1 MRILAQ
7 FFAAI
12 ALACLAPSVAQ
23 AQCNGQFP
31 AGTIC
36 GNATVGGPPRPQ
48 SLSSFGIPAIGSLP
62 STAVVVG
69 GGASPPAASSKFTY
83 DQATNTAI
91 VNPGLVGI
99 NTTAPGTSPAGS
111 GYPCV
116 LGGSGATPARGC
128 LDVGGTLVLHAE
140 QNAYY
145 AYGHFASTAYFADF
159 GPTSWGW
166 AIGLL
171 DNNTAG
177 WLYTT
182 HSFSITPPF
191 DADTHVGMA
200 WTPSWLY
207 LQNPISAAAVDPS
220 FNGGTAVGYSR
231 SALGATTFANKR
243 SALGITDFVLSD
255 WDDVTLSDLVF
266 IRFSGANL
274 EVRSQHATDIPL
286 VVRGATSQSSA
297 LTTWRDVN
305 NNALAT
311 VDKDGFL
318 TLGISAGI
326 NFGIGNSIATG
337 FFADSTN
344 IAIRTYATTS
354 KIFFQNASGATTF
367 GDWDTT
373 RLSVANS
380 TASTT
385 SANGAIV
392 VTGGAGIGGAVHG
405 GAELTSATFVGVGTK
420 IRANGAAPALTSC
433 GTLPAIFGS
442 DLSGEV
448 TMGTGSPTGCIITFN
463 AAYVSAPL
471 CNVTW
476 QATPLASQ
484 SYAVSN
490 TAITLTQTGTS
501 SNKVNYTCMAR
512 SGG

>member
-1 MRILAQ
+1 MRIISAVA
-7 FFAAI
+7 FA
-12 ALACLAPSVAQ
+12 LGLLCLAPSAQ

-83 DQATNTAI
+83 DQSTNTSI
-91 VNPGLVGI
+91 MNPGLVGI

-111 GYPCV
+111 GYPCA
-116 LGGSGATPARGC
+116 LGGSGATPGRGC
-128 LDVGGTLVLHAE
+128 LDVGGVLVLHAE
-140 QNAYY
+140 QASYY

-171 DNNTAG
+171 DNNNAG

-191 DADTHVGMA
+191 DTQTYLGQI
-200 WTPSWLY
+200 WTPSWMY
-207 LQNPISAAAVDPS
+207 LQNPISASGVDPS
-220 FNGGTAVGYSR
+220 FTSGVAVGWGR
-231 SALGATTFANKR
+231 TTGATTFANKR
-243 SALGITDFVLSD
+243 QNLGAIDFVFSD
-255 WDDVTLSDLVF
+255 WNDVTMTDIAF
-266 IRFSGANL
+266 IRSSGANL
-274 EVRSQHATDIPL
+274 EIRSQNATDVPL
-286 VVRGATSQSSA
+286 VIRGTTSQSGV

-305 NNALAT
+305 NNPLAT
-311 VDKDGFL
+311 IDKDGYL
-318 TLGISAGI
+318 TLGITAGL
-326 NFGIGNSIATG
+326 NFQVGNTVATG
-337 FFADSTN
+337 FFADATN
-344 IAIRTYATTS
+344 IALRTYATTA
-354 KIFFQNASGATTF
+354 KIFFQNASGASTF
-367 GDWDTT
+367 GDWDIT
-373 RLSVANS
+373 RLSVANA

-420 IRANGAAPALTSC
+420 IRANGTAPALTSC
-433 GTLPAIFGS
+433 GTSPAIVGS

-471 CNVTW
+471 CTVTW

>member
-91 VNPGLVGI
+91 VNPGLVGV
-99 NTTAPGTSPAGS
+99 NTATPGSTNSDS

-116 LGGSGATPARGC
+116 LGSGTPGQGTARGC
-128 LDVGGTLVLHAE
+128 LDVGGVLVLHAE
-140 QNAYY
+140 QNSYY
-145 AYGHFASTAYFADF
+145 AYGSFASTAYFGDF
-159 GPTSWGW
+159 GPNAWGW
-166 AIGLL
+166 AIGNLGT
-171 DNNTAG
+171 NTFG
-177 WLYTT
+177 IIYTT
-182 HSFSITPPF
+182 ESFKIGSPNNKLSQ
-191 DADTHVGMA
+191 V
-200 WTPSWLY
+200 WTPSWTY
-207 LQNPISAAAVDPS
+207 LQNPVAATGVNPS
-220 FNGGTAVGYSR
+220 FSTGPAFGWGFST
-231 SALGATTFANKR
+231 LGATDIVNKNQ
-243 SALGITDFVLSD
+243 SLGGTDFVFSN
-255 WDDVTLSDLVF
+255 WNDVAMKNIVF
-266 IRFSGANL
+266 IRSTGANL
-274 EVRSQHATDIPL
+274 EVHSQNAMDIPL
-286 VVRGATSQSSA
+286 IIKAATSQSAA
-297 LTTWRDVN
+297 LTFWRDSS
-305 NNALAT
+305 NNAVAS
-311 VDKDGFL
+311 VDKDGYF
-318 TLGISAGI
+318 TTGITSGV
-326 NFGIGNSIATG
+326 NLSIGNNVATG
-337 FFADSTN
+337 IFGDGGN
-344 IAIRTYATTS
+344 IALRTYPTTA
-354 KIFFQNASGATTF
+354 KIFFQNASGAATF

-373 RLSVANS
+373 RLAVANA

-420 IRANGAAPALTSC
+420 IRANGTAPALTSC
-433 GTLPAIFGS
+433 GTSPAIVGS